1 MCCQLSRIAAK
12 PFLLYEATSYSALH
26 YAIQITSLIY
36 TKIKGFELLKS
47 QISWQSHM
55 GLGPLWNVTFERMH
69 QGISCQEA
77 TYSMKH

>member
-1 MCCQLSRIAAK
+1 
-12 PFLLYEATSYSALH
+12 
-26 YAIQITSLIY
+26 
-36 TKIKGFELLKS
+36 
-47 QISWQSHM
+47 M